1 MTAVHAV
8 LPDGIDDPTRPSGGN
23 VYDRRVCQGLGG
35 LGWSVHEHPVAGAW
49 PHADPASLAA
59 LGAVIAAI
67 PDGAVAL
74 LDGLLACSAPDV
86 LLPHARRVREVALVH
101 MPLGHRPPAG
111 ETDAVRTREHAVL
124 TAATAIVTT
133 SAWTQKR
140 LIELYALPAERIHVA
155 LPGVDPADLAL
166 GTEGGGTLLC
176 VAALTP
182 DKGHD
187 VLIEALVD
195 IADLPWRCLCVGS
208 LERDPG
214 FSGAVRA
221 RAREAGLGERISF
234 PGPRT
239 GGALQR
245 SYAAADLVVLP
256 SRAETY
262 GMVITEA
269 LARGLPVIAS
279 EVGGTPEALGHA
291 APGVRPGILVAP
303 DDRAALT
310 AALRSW
316 LSEAPLRARLR
327 QAARRRRAALE
338 PWPATVS
345 AVAGVLA
352 EVAR

>member
-1 MTAVHAV
+1 VTAVHAV
-8 LPDGIDDPTRPSGGN
+8 LPDGIDDPARPSGGN

-35 LGWSVHEHPVAGAW
+35 LGWAVHEHPVAGAW
-49 PHADPASLAA
+49 PHADPASLAT

-74 LDGLLACSAPDV
+74 LDGLLACTAPDV
-86 LLPHARRVREVALVH
+86 LVPEARRLREVALVH
-101 MPLGHRPPAG
+101 MPLGHRPAPG
-111 ETDAVRTREHAVL
+111 EIDTVRAREHAVV
-124 TAATAIVTT
+124 TAASAIVTT

-140 LIELYALPAERIHVA
+140 LIGLYALPAARIHVA
-155 LPGVDPADLAL
+155 APGVDAAELAE
-166 GTEGGGTLLC
+166 GTERGGELLC
-176 VAALTP
+176 VAAVTP

-187 VLIEALVD
+187 VLIEALGN

-214 FSGAVRA
+214 FADAVRGFA
-221 RAREAGLGERISF
+221 RDAGLDERISF

-239 GGALQR
+239 GTALRR

-279 EVGGTPEALGHA
+279 EVGGTPEALGHGA
-291 APGVRPGILVAP
+291 AGVRPGILVAP
-303 DDRAALT
+303 DDPTTLA

-316 LSEAPLRARLR
+316 LTDAPLRARLR
-327 QAARRRRAALE
+327 QAARQRRAGLK
-338 PWPATVS
+338 PWPATAS

-352 EVAR
+352 QVAR

>member
-23 VYDRRVCQGLGG
+23 VYDRRVCQGLAG
-35 LGWSVHEHPVAGAW
+35 LGWSVHEHAVAGEW
-49 PHADPASLAA
+49 PHADPASLSA

-67 PDGAVAL
+67 PNGAVAL
-74 LDGLLACSAPDV
+74 LDGLLACTAPDV

-101 MPLGHRPPAG
+101 MPLGHRPPTG
-111 ETDAVRTREHAVL
+111 ETDAVRTRERAVL

-140 LIELYALPAERIHVA
+140 LSELYDLPAGRIHVA
-155 LPGVDPADLAL
+155 SPGVDPAELVL
-166 GTEGGGTLLC
+166 GTERGGTLLC
-176 VAALTP
+176 VAAVTP
-182 DKGHD
+182 GKGHD
-187 VLIEALVD
+187 VLIEALGD
-195 IADLPWRCLCVGS
+195 IAELPWRCLCVGS
-208 LERDPG
+208 LDRDLA
-214 FSGAVRA
+214 FAGAVRA
-221 RAREAGLGERISF
+221 RARQVGLGERISF

-239 GGALQR
+239 GEALRR

-279 EVGGTPEALGHA
+279 EVGGTPEALGHG
-291 APGVRPGILVAP
+291 APGVRPGFLVAP
-303 DDRAALT
+303 GDPAALA

-316 LSEAPLRARLR
+316 LSDEPLRARLR

-345 AVAGVLA
+345 AVAGVLT